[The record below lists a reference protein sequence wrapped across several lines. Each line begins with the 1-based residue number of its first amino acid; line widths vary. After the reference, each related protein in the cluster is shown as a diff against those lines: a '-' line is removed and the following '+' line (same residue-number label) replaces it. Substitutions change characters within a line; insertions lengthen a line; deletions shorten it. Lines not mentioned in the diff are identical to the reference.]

1 MANEADELR
10 QKITETL
17 DELTRQAQTLET
29 RISLLPEEHALRRQT
44 EMSLASVRKELE
56 KTKSALSRAETEV
69 TLREI
74 STTRR
79 GLETLT
85 SNLGKRFLEIEAVI
99 LASPMGMPE
108 KVKKMA
114 EEVDALRDRI
124 AATTLALGYGMPMG
138 MAWKRLYED
147 RLWEERAA
155 KGEVEIT
162 ESLTSARNKFQ
173 VWKHIPTGESIVR
186 VEPQ

>member
-1 MANEADELR
+1 M
-10 QKITETL
+10 
-17 DELTRQAQTLET
+17 
-29 RISLLPEEHALRRQT
+29 
-44 EMSLASVRKELE
+44 
-56 KTKSALSRAETEV
+56 
-69 TLREI
+69 
-74 STTRR
+74 
-79 GLETLT
+79 
-85 SNLGKRFLEIEAVI
+85 EAVI
-99 LASPMGMPE
+99 LAAPIGMPE

-138 MAWKRLYED
+138 MAWRRLYED

-186 VEPQ
+186 VEPIETPRREHS